1 MSRVRDI
8 GLTEKAKLE
17 IFAIEPLAYL
27 VSKMAGR
34 DDQPVY
40 YEVEGMIDAHV
51 NPTLAV
57 LWTTGTSTLG

>member
-8 GLTEKAKLE
+8 VLIEKAKLR

-27 VSKMAGR
+27 VGKMAGR
-34 DDQPVY
+34 DDQPGY
-40 YEVEGMIDAHV
+40 YEVDGMIDAHV
-51 NPTLAV
+51 IPTLAV